1 MKSKHLTL
9 LLTALFLIIGIYS
22 CSKDT
27 TTPTTPTNPT
37 TPACK
42 DGDICFTLNSTAI
55 SKAAGG
61 YAFADTFLF
70 VKYEEGSKQL
80 SIDIFGNTPG
90 NYTISDVRK
99 KGNGRIYYFPDNTN
113 TQYMASKG
121 SLNIS
126 AYDATTRVLT
136 GTFSGTLYKYD
147 NNSSTF
153 NYSDSV
159 VITNGTFTKVTL
171 TP

>member
-1 MKSKHLTL
+1 MKSKHLTVL
-9 LLTALFLIIGIYS
+9 LSTLFLTIGVYS
-22 CSKDT
+22 CSKDDKT
-27 TTPTTPTNPT
+27 TTPTPTPTPS
-37 TPACK
+37 ACK

-70 VKYEEGSKQL
+70 VKYEEGAKQL
-80 SIDIFGNTPG
+80 SIDIFGNTAG

-99 KGNGRIYYFPDNTN
+99 KGNGRIYYFPDNSN

-121 SLNIS
+121 SMNIS
-126 AYDATTRVLT
+126 AYDATTRKLT

-147 NNSSTF
+147 NNNSTF
-153 NYSDSV
+153 TYTDSM
-159 VITNGTFTKVTL
+159 VITNGTFTNVTL
-171 TP
+171 QP